1 MKTEIKI
8 KFCQNLSKFQDRI
21 ERLRRETRRV
31 GGNSQPLRHIFSL
44 KKVADVG
51 ASGADPVPQ

>member
-31 GGNSQPLRHIFSL
+31 GGNSQPLRKFFLIR
-44 KKVADVG
+44 KKFTDTERA
-51 ASGADPVPQ
+51 